1 MSEEGREK
9 GFDAARGWR
18 FLRFML
24 TSPQGLIV
32 LAISIALAVIAPSPV
47 KLLPLFLGLAVI
59 FGFARKKGM
68 VE

>member
-1 MSEEGREK
+1 MIEKGRGK

-18 FLRFML
+18 FVRFML
-24 TSPQGLIV
+24 TSPQGLLI

-59 FGFARKKGM
+59 FGIARKKGM